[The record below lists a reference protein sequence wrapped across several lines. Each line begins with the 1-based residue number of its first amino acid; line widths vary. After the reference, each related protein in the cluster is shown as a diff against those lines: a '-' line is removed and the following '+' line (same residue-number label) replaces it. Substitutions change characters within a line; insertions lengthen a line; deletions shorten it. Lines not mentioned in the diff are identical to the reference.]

1 MPENA
6 IQISTNAQISAR
18 LNAMLDSFE
27 SAAQQNVQAYMD
39 ATGNNAFTITEKR
52 ALVKL
57 EQLKLI
63 GDLTL
68 AEVML
73 RGEVIRQIE
82 NEGLWSSHPM
92 QFNSMEEAAAAQ
104 GISQSEYSNIRDMCD
119 VVFPYLTEAGYNVP
133 ELWEEIGK
141 SKFRELVPIL
151 KRAIMNEESRSTR
164 VEQIFQNEMDD
175 IFATASAAGQDID
188 DVEAREIM
196 INQLIE
202 AGLLPV
208 RELRQ
213 RIRPDRTPTM
223 VGWRIPYNDSSDLFM
238 FMLSAD
244 QQEMLN
250 RRLSGYTDI
259 VPVNPGEAR
268 RSTMI
273 QNVVDYLA
281 GA

>member
-82 NEGLWSSHPM
+82 NEARQEGDKRAEQDRTARVPRGDDDLELRRPRLEPARRAQAVPGVEHMAELADDGTASLGRRHSVQAGYQKRVAEELAQATERIAKAQASRGAEWGTRKGGLLARTRQLIPLIVPLFMTSLQRAETMALAMDARAYGSKP
-92 QFNSMEEAAAAQ
+92 QRGSMVVLTFDWPDAVAVLLAAATCAA
-104 GISQSEYSNIRDMCD
+104 ILM
-119 VVFPYLTEAGYNVP
+119 
-133 ELWEEIGK
+133 IG
-141 SKFRELVPIL
+141 
-151 KRAIMNEESRSTR
+151 
-164 VEQIFQNEMDD
+164 
-175 IFATASAAGQDID
+175 
-188 DVEAREIM
+188 
-196 INQLIE
+196 
-202 AGLLPV
+202 
-208 RELRQ
+208 
-213 RIRPDRTPTM
+213 
-223 VGWRIPYNDSSDLFM
+223 
-238 FMLSAD
+238 
-244 QQEMLN
+244 
-250 RRLSGYTDI
+250 
-259 VPVNPGEAR
+259 
-268 RSTMI
+268 
-273 QNVVDYLA
+273 
-281 GA
+281 